1 MRVYYISI
9 LLFISSIITT
19 DNNEFNEY
27 KHIERVKQ
35 LETLIKTMRDNIST
49 IKPSMTHKK
58 KTNILINIQ
67 QKIKSGITGTSS
79 TSSASGITGTSST
92 SSTSAGTSN
101 TPSGITA
108 GTSSTSN
115 ISAGTSSISDTPSR
129 ILRTGSV
136 SGTNSMGSTP
146 DMSNILRIPCT
157 PDMSN
162 MVYKPYPRTPSIP
175 NIPSMEIPYKECI
188 TNTPDI
194 PVYKEYEYN
203 GCTPY
208 KHIIPNSTL
217 SIGSAPDKPRRH
229 NSIPNISNTLS
240 IPHTPAISSMSNAV
254 STPNMSNTP
263 SVSDGISNPPPVPKR
278 NIHNTPPVPAP
289 RRDINKSG
297 MSNTPNTSDGV
308 SDHNTPPVPRRNIH
322 NTPPVPVPRRDINKS
337 NTPNTS
343 NAPNTPGVSNGIL
356 SVPVPRH
363 SLNKPINPLLDPV
376 TCTQNVPPTKNIEY
390 LMVDTC
396 FECINVLEIYL
407 LYLNIQVKDLPSIRK
422 DLLRIIESA
431 RE

>member
-19 DNNEFNEY
+19 DSNEMNKINEY

-35 LETLIKTMRDNIST
+35 LETRIKTMRDNVST

-58 KTNILINIQ
+58 KTNILLNIQ
-67 QKIKSGITGTSS
+67 QKIKSGISAGTSGTSNTSGISGTSS
-79 TSSASGITGTSST
+79 TSSSS
-92 SSTSAGTSN
+92 
-101 TPSGITA
+101 

-115 ISAGTSSISDTPSR
+115 ISGTPSR

-136 SGTNSMGSTP
+136 SGTDSMGSTP
-146 DMSNILRIPCT
+146 DMSNILRIPCI

-188 TNTPDI
+188 TNTPDTPDI
-194 PVYKEYEYN
+194 SVYEYNGCTPDMPVYKEYEYN

-208 KHIIPNSTL
+208 KHIIPNSTP

-263 SVSDGISNPPPVPKR
+263 NTSDGMSSTPPVPRR
-278 NIHNTPPVPAP
+278 NINKSNTPPVPAP
-289 RRDINKSG
+289 RRDINKS
-297 MSNTPNTSDGV
+297 D
-308 SDHNTPPVPRRNIH
+308 
-322 NTPPVPVPRRDINKS
+322 KS
-337 NTPNTS
+337 NTPNKSNTSDTS
-343 NAPNTPGVSNGIL
+343 NTSGMSDGVSNTP

-376 TCTQNVPPTKNIEY
+376 TCTQNMPPTKNIEY